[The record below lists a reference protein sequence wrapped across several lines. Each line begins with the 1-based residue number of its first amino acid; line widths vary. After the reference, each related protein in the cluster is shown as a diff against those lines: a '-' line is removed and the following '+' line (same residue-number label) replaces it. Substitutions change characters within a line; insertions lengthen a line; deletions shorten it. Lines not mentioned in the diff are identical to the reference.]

1 MELAQQL
8 EANRTEFENDKRML
22 EATIADLSMVE
33 DRALSTQASV
43 QEDLR
48 RQAQIAQVSHGPFLL
63 IHCPY
68 CRHQD
73 AHDKYSRELVAHAE
87 TVKEN
92 TKLKEEL
99 LQAQTK
105 TRESENAAEVA
116 TAKATN
122 GESNWAS
129 QRDALKKE
137 LEDVS
142 ARCMD
147 LVAQNATLH
156 QHLENVSTQAARIR
170 QAAEAPQT
178 EVSTGDTTAAD
189 GEDACAELRG
199 VIASV
204 RREKEIAEL
213 QLDLH
218 KQENIRL
225 KAYRDRLNQTLEDTR
240 KLLSEVFDSQFPS

>member
-1 MELAQQL
+1 M
-8 EANRTEFENDKRML
+8 
-22 EATIADLSMVE
+22 
-33 DRALSTQASV
+33 
-43 QEDLR
+43 
-48 RQAQIAQVSHGPFLL
+48 
-63 IHCPY
+63 
-68 CRHQD
+68 
-73 AHDKYSRELVAHAE
+73 AHAE
-87 TVKEN
+87 AVKEN
-92 TKLKEEL
+92 TRLREQL
-99 LQAQTK
+99 LHAQTK
-105 TRESENAAEVA
+105 ARESENAAEVA
-116 TAKATN
+116 TAKAAN
-122 GESNWAS
+122 VDSNWTS

-178 EVSTGDTTAAD
+178 EVPTGDPTTAD
-189 GEDACAELRG
+189 GEDASAELRG
-199 VIASV
+199 VIAFV

-225 KAYRDRLNQTLEDTR
+225 KAYSDRLSQTLEDTR
-240 KLLSEVFDSQFPS
+240 KLLSEVFGSELASRHWFLCKFHRSASELLGPSCLPISTLNSWRRFNNLICFARAMQLSA